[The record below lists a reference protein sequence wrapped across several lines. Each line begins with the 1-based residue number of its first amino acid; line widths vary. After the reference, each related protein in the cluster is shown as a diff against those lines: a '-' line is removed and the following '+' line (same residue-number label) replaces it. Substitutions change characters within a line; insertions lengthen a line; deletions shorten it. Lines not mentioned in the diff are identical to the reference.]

1 MNLSPA
7 AWARI
12 LPFLLFLGLLALRG
26 ALADLG
32 WLDARWIYALNL
44 LLVGGLLAWSWR
56 GFGELHRQ
64 NRPQGHEA
72 LWSVLV
78 GLLVFVAW
86 IQLDAPWMQIGEP
99 TAAFVPVQADGQ
111 LDWALIT
118 VRWLGAVALVP
129 VMEELFWRSFVMRWL
144 EHPQFEA
151 VPPQRVTLKP
161 IVLSTFAF
169 MLVHPLWLAAIV
181 AGAAYAALYVRTG
194 RLWNAVIAHAVT
206 NGALGVWV
214 VATGNWQFW

>member
-26 ALADLG
+26 AMADIG

-44 LLVGGLLAWSWR
+44 LLVGGLLVWSWR
-56 GFGELHRQ
+56 GFGELHAQ
-64 NRPQGHEA
+64 NRPQGREA
-72 LWSVLV
+72 LWSIGV

-86 IQLDAPWMQIGEP
+86 IHLDAPWMQIGEP
-99 TAAFVPVQADGQ
+99 TAAFVPLRADGQ
-111 LDWALIT
+111 LDGALIA

-129 VMEELFWRSFVMRWL
+129 IMEELFWRSFVMRWL

-151 VPPQRVTLKP
+151 VPPQRVTLRP
-161 IVLSTFAF
+161 ILLSTFAF

-181 AGAAYAALYVRTG
+181 AGAAYAALYVHTG

-214 VATGNWQFW
+214 VSTGHWQFW